1 MARVST
7 PAGDSVTGVP
17 ADRLPAEKAPKRR
30 MGALARR
37 EMWAGYLFLL
47 PNMIGFLIFT
57 ALAVVASAGISLT
70 SWDLL
75 SDPEFVGLDNYVR
88 LFTNDPL
95 FRTVLWNTFY
105 FTIVSVPGSTII
117 ALALALVLNSGLRGI
132 PLFRTAYFLPV
143 ITATVVVALIWRW
156 FYNPDFGIL
165 NYLLWEM
172 GVEQPPNWLSSR
184 TWAMPAV
191 IILSI
196 WKQVGYSMVIFLA
209 GLQAIPAQLY
219 EAASIDGAGPWQRFK
234 GITLPLL
241 TPTTFFVLVI
251 SFIGSLQVFD
261 AVLVLTD
268 GGPANSTRTMVYH
281 IWEEAF
287 VFLRMGYAAAVAWV
301 LFFIV
306 FLITLIQWKLQ
317 KRWVHYEY

>member
-1 MARVST
+1 MGERPTGGT
-7 PAGDSVTGVP
+7 PRW
-17 ADRLPAEKAPKRR
+17 RLSL
-30 MGALARR
+30 GHR
-37 EMWAGYLFLL
+37 ETIAGYLFLL
-47 PNMIGFLIFT
+47 PNIVGFVIFT

-70 SWDLL
+70 EWDLL
-75 SDPEFVGLDNYVR
+75 SDPVFVGIDNYVE

-105 FTIVSVPGSTII
+105 FTVVSVPASTVI
-117 ALALALVLNSGLRGI
+117 ALALALMFNTGLRFI

-165 NYLLWEM
+165 NYVLWNL
-172 GVEQPPNWLSSR
+172 GVDSPPNWLASR
-184 TWAMPAV
+184 KWAMPA
-191 IILSI
+191 III
-196 WKQVGYSMVIFLA
+196 MAVWKQVGYNMVIFLA
-209 GLQAIPAQLY
+209 GLQAIPSSLY
-219 EAASIDGAGPWQRFK
+219 EAAAIDGAGPWRRFLN
-234 GITLPLL
+234 ITLPLL

-251 SFIGSLQVFD
+251 SIIGSLQVFD

-268 GGPANSTRTMVYH
+268 GGPANATRTMVYH

-287 VFLRMGYAAAVAWV
+287 VFLEMGYAAAVAWV

-306 FLITLIQWKLQ
+306 FLVTLAQWKIQ
-317 KRWVHYEY
+317 GRWVHYEA